1 MPISNPRLS
10 PESPR
15 LLLIQEKIEKA
26 EQIIRK
32 MKKINGEEIPEGFSD
47 ELRTIAQ
54 EISKEK
60 SFGMTSL
67 VKSKRMLYILFLFAI
82 TW

>member
-1 MPISNPRLS
+1 
-10 PESPR
+10 
-15 LLLIQEKIEKA
+15 
-26 EQIIRK
+26 
-32 MKKINGEEIPEGFSD
+32 MKKINGEEIPEGFSE
-47 ELRTIAQ
+47 ELRTIAK

-67 VKSKRMLYILFLFAI
+67 VKSKRMLYILFLFAV